1 MNRGLYIHI
10 PFCFSKCPYCNFY
23 SLCGNQREN
32 KERFVE
38 KLLLD
43 LNKNKNKK
51 AKTLYIGGG
60 SPGSL
65 SETQLEKII
74 TTATKSYE
82 IEGEKT
88 IELNPVE
95 VTQSLAKSLAES
107 GINRVSLGVQTF
119 NPDFRKILG
128 RKGEISDI
136 FNSVSIL
143 KDCGIKN
150 ISADLMF
157 GLPDQTMK
165 DLNSDLN
172 MIKALD
178 VKHVSCYILKIE
190 KNTVFYKKKENLNL
204 PSDDLI
210 ADMYLNICAF
220 LEKINLKQY
229 EISNFAKPNFES
241 RHNLNYW
248 KDGEYYAFGPSAHLY
263 INGERHYYSDSLK
276 DYLEDKPL
284 IYEGK
289 GGSDEE
295 KLMLA
300 LRLKRGISIK
310 TAGKYKDKIEEMK
323 SFFETRN
330 NRVCLNTQGFLI
342 SNSIMANL
350 LE

>member
-1 MNRGLYIHI
+1 MNRGLYIHV
-10 PFCFSKCPYCNFY
+10 PFCSSKCPYCNFY
-23 SLCGNQREN
+23 SLGGEQKDN
-32 KERFVE
+32 KELFTE
-38 KLLLD
+38 KLVSD
-43 LNKNKNKK
+43 LKKNRNKK

-65 SETQLEKII
+65 SKSQLEKII
-74 TTATKSYE
+74 KTAIQNFK
-82 IEGEKT
+82 IDGEKT

-95 VTQSLAKSLAES
+95 VTQNLVKTLAES

-119 NPDFRKILG
+119 NPGFRKVLG

-136 FNSVSIL
+136 FNAVSIL
-143 KDCGIKN
+143 KNNGIKN

-157 GLPDQTMK
+157 GLPNQTTE

-190 KNTVFYKKKENLNL
+190 KNTVFYKKREDLNL

-210 ADMYLNICAF
+210 ADMYLKICDF
-220 LEKINLKQY
+220 LDKINLKQY

-263 INGERHYYSDSLK
+263 INGERYYYSDSLK

-284 IYEGK
+284 IYESK

-310 TAGKYKDKIEEMK
+310 TAEKYKDKIDEMK
-323 SFFETRN
+323 NFFEIRN
-330 NRVCLNTQGFLI
+330 NRVCLNAQGFLI
-342 SNSIMANL
+342 SNSIIANL
-350 LE
+350 LD